1 MKKIIARMLV
11 LFMVFGLVQ
20 PGNTVRSAKAASTD
34 ANIYYTTHCQTY
46 GWLPEVKNGEESGT
60 HGQAKRL
67 EAIKIRVESELSGSV
82 EYEVHCQTYGWGL
95 GAKKDGEECG
105 THGQAKRLE
114 AIKIR
119 LTGQLAEVYDVVYR
133 VHRQTYGWS
142 DWVKNG
148 EECGTTGQ
156 AKRLESIQIKLVRKG
171 GDDSTVMKYT
181 THCQSYGWLPYVSNG
196 EESGTHGQAKR
207 LEAIKIDIPNSAY
220 AGGVTYSVHCQ
231 SYGWMNWQV
240 NDMQAG
246 TSGQAK
252 RLEAIKIKLTGELA
266 DHYDIYYR
274 VHSQTYGWLDW
285 ACNGEI
291 AGTAGLAKRLEAIQI
306 VLVNKGQSAPGETE
320 CPYVD
325 STIAKKIEQ
334 EKAEEAKRLEE
345 EKRQL
350 EQQEKDA
357 FNEANQAASSEKLR
371 EILNSA
377 TLNPTVT
384 NDPQVDAL
392 VQQVLAEKTNA
403 GMDNYDKLFACYK
416 WIIDN
421 AIYRYD
427 KDTTGSWNNTSVN
440 YSNIQDRKTVSFG
453 RTVLLGVNGQ
463 RYGTCI
469 NYASAMAIFARALG
483 FDAYYT
489 GGETL
494 GANNS
499 YGEHYWCVIKID
511 GIWYNFD
518 PNNADNSWANPLNFF
533 GKTNTEWLSLGYK
546 FTHLNEY
553 TGEME
558 KAEDYIKGG
567 TYK

>member
-20 PGNTVRSAKAASTD
+20 PGNTARSAKAASTD

-67 EAIKIRVESELSGSV
+67 EAIKIR
-82 EYEVHCQTYGWGL
+82 
-95 GAKKDGEECG
+95 
-105 THGQAKRLE
+105 
-114 AIKIR
+114 

-148 EECGTTGQ
+148 AECGTTGQ

-220 AGGVTYSVHCQ
+220 AGGITYSVHCQ

-306 VLVNKGQSAPGETE
+306 VLVNKGQSAPGETAR
-320 CPYVD
+320 PYVD

-357 FNEANQAASSEKLR
+357 FNEANQAASSAKLR

-377 TLNPTVT
+377 VLNPVVT

-421 AIYRYD
+421 AMYKYD
-427 KDTTGSWNNTSVN
+427 QYTGSWNNTSVN
-440 YSNIQDRKTVSFG
+440 YSNIQDRKAVSFG

-494 GANNS
+494 GADNT

-518 PNNADNSWANPLNFF
+518 PNNADNSWANPLKFF

-546 FTHLNEY
+546 FTHLNKY